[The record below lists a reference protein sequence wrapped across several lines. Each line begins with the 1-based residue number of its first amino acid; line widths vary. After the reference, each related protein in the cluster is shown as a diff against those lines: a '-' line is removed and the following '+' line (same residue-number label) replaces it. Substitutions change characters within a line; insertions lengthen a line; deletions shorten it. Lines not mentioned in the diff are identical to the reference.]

1 MYTNMGIETPKSER
15 KLIKGNSRKIY
26 YAIKKINPELGT
38 KLIQAMDKWQRMASL
53 EDKRI
58 QNINF
63 IMDDVHTSSNNIYE
77 NLVDKDFDSLKS
89 EVQSL
94 IKQLKLI
101 LESVQDEL

>member
-1 MYTNMGIETPKSER
+1 MK
-15 KLIKGNSRKIY
+15 
-26 YAIKKINPELGT
+26 
-38 KLIQAMDKWQRMASL
+38 SL
-53 EDKRI
+53 ENKRI

-63 IMDDVHTSSNNIYE
+63 IMDDVHDSSNSIYE
-77 NLVDKDFDSLKS
+77 FLVDKDFDSLKI

>member
-1 MYTNMGIETPKSER
+1 MK
-15 KLIKGNSRKIY
+15 
-26 YAIKKINPELGT
+26 
-38 KLIQAMDKWQRMASL
+38 SL

-63 IMDDVHTSSNNIYE
+63 IMDDVQKSSNNIYE
-77 NLVDKDFDSLKS
+77 SLVDKDFDSLKA

>member
-1 MYTNMGIETPKSER
+1 MK
-15 KLIKGNSRKIY
+15 
-26 YAIKKINPELGT
+26 
-38 KLIQAMDKWQRMASL
+38 SL